1 MRVPLSWLTEYVDLP
16 AGVTGRDVAD
26 TLVNAGL
33 EVESVVEAGADIKG
47 PLVVARVLSYE
58 DEEHKNGKTIRW
70 CSLDTG
76 EDEPRWV
83 VCGAHNFEVGDL
95 VVAVLPGAVL
105 PGGFEISAR
114 KTYGHVSDGMICS
127 TRELGMGDDHIG
139 ILVLGKHEAKPG
151 DDAVERLH
159 LRDDV
164 LVIAVTPDRG
174 YCLSIR
180 GVAREVATAYGVEYR
195 DPAAVPLTGTGV
207 TGGYGV
213 RIEDEHACPVFV
225 ARTVTGIDP
234 KAQTPRWMQQR
245 LMLAGMRPIS
255 VAVDVTNYVML
266 ELGNPIHGYD
276 RARLAGDIV
285 VRRARAGEKL
295 VTLDDQTRDLDPEDL
310 LITDDSGPIGLA
322 GVMGGAST
330 EISAATTDVVIESAH
345 FDAVVI
351 ARSSRRHKLSTE
363 GAKRWERGVD
373 PALPAYAAQRVAD
386 LLTELAG
393 GTIAPEQTVID
404 TSSPRE
410 PVTIPVDHVRSVAGA
425 PISVSETVTHL
436 TAVGCE
442 VKRGS
447 GAAGEHLSVTPPS
460 WRPDL
465 RDPNDFAEEVIRLY
479 GYEKVPSVLPAAPG
493 GHGLTAAQQRRRRV
507 AQALV
512 GAGLVEVVSYPF
524 LGDADLDALGLPADD
539 ARRSTVRL
547 TNPLSDEEPALQ
559 TTLLPGLLKTA
570 ARNIGR
576 GQTDLALFQSA
587 LVFKRRPDSGPA
599 PLPSVEHRPS
609 DEELQALYDALPEQ
623 PAHLGIVLTGKRVP
637 AGWWGKG
644 EPQAWADAVQ
654 AARTVAAAVGVDV
667 SVRNAELAPWHPGRC
682 AEVLLGDRGDESV
695 VGHAGE
701 LHPKVCQ
708 AYGLPARSAA
718 VELDLDRLIAAGP
731 QMVAASPFSSY
742 PVAKEDVALIV
753 PADVSAAEV
762 EAALAEGAG
771 ELLES
776 VRLFDLYTGEQIGEG
791 KKSLA
796 FALRFRASD
805 RTLTEA
811 EVADARQAAV
821 QVAVDRFGAVQ
832 RVA

>member
-1 MRVPLSWLTEYVDLP
+1 MRVPLSWLREYVDLP
-16 AGVTGRDVAD
+16 GGVTGREVAD
-26 TLVNAGL
+26 KLLNAGL
-33 EVESVVEAGADIKG
+33 EVETVDQVGADIKG

-58 DEEHKNGKTIRW
+58 PEEHKNGKSIRW

-76 EDEPRWV
+76 EAEPRWV

-114 KTYGHVSDGMICS
+114 RTYGHVSDGMICS
-127 TRELGMGDDHIG
+127 TRELGMGDDHSG

-151 DDAVERLH
+151 DDAVELLH

-164 LVIAVTPDRG
+164 LDIAVTPDRG

-180 GVAREVATAYGVEYR
+180 GVARETATAYGVDLR
-195 DPAAVPLTGTGV
+195 DPAAVELNGDGT

-213 RIEDEHACPVFV
+213 RVEDPVGCPVFV
-225 ARTVTGIDP
+225 ARTVTGVDATRP
-234 KAQTPRWMQQR
+234 SPRWMQQR
-245 LMLAGMRPIS
+245 LTLAGMRPIS
-255 VAVDVTNYVML
+255 VAVDITNYVML

-276 RARLAGDIV
+276 RSLLSGDIV
-285 VRRARAGEKL
+285 VRRAQPGEKL

-322 GVMGGAST
+322 GVMGGAAT
-330 EISAATTDVVIESAH
+330 EISEITTDVVIEAAH

-373 PALPAYAAQRVAD
+373 PDLPAYAAQRVAD
-386 LLTELAG
+386 LLAELAG
-393 GTIAPEQTVID
+393 GTVETTRTVID
-404 TSSPRE
+404 TSVPPE
-410 PVTIPVDHVRSVAGA
+410 PVELPVDHARNVAGA

-436 TAVGCE
+436 IAVGCE
-442 VKRGS
+442 VKRGAGAS
-447 GAAGEHLSVTPPS
+447 GEQLVVTPPS

-479 GYEKVPSVLPAAPG
+479 GYEKVPSVLPPAPG
-493 GHGLTAAQQRRRRV
+493 GHGLTVAQRRRRRV

-512 GAGLVEVVSYPF
+512 GAGLTEVVAYPF
-524 LGDADLDALGLPADD
+524 VGDADLDVLGLDAADE
-539 ARRSTVRL
+539 RRNTVRL
-547 TNPLSDEEPALQ
+547 TNPLSDEEPGLQ
-559 TTLLPGLLKTA
+559 TTLLPGLLRTA
-570 ARNIGR
+570 ARNAGR
-576 GQTDLALFQSA
+576 GHGDLALFLAAS
-587 LVFKRRPDSGPA
+587 VFKPRPDARPA
-599 PLPSVEHRPS
+599 PIPAVTQRPA
-609 DEELQALYDALPEQ
+609 DAELQALYDALPEQ
-623 PAHLGIVLTGKRVP
+623 PLHLGAVLSGARIPT
-637 AGWWGKG
+637 GWWGKA
-644 EPQAWADAVQ
+644 EPVGWADAVQ
-654 AARTVAAAVGVDV
+654 VARTVAAAVGVDV
-667 SVRNAELAPWHPGRC
+667 AVRNGEYAPWHPGRC
-682 AEVLLGDRGDESV
+682 AEIVLGSEV

-708 AYGLPARSAA
+708 AFGLPARTSA

-731 QMVAASPFSSY
+731 AMVAARPFSSY
-742 PVAKEDVALIV
+742 PVAKEDVAVIV
-753 PADVSAAEV
+753 PADVAAADV
-762 EAALAEGAG
+762 EAALVEGAG

-776 VRLFDLYTGEQIGEG
+776 IRLFDLYTGEQIGEG
-791 KKSLA
+791 KQSLA
-796 FALRFRASD
+796 FALRFRAAD

-811 EVADARQAAV
+811 EVAAARQTAV
-821 QVAVDRFGAVQ
+821 QVAVDRYGAVQ

>member
-26 TLVNAGL
+26 KLVNAGL
-33 EVESVVEAGADIKG
+33 EVETVDEAGADIKG

-58 DEEHKNGKTIRW
+58 NEEHKNGKTIRW

-127 TRELGMGDDHIG
+127 TRELGMGDDHLG

-164 LVIAVTPDRG
+164 LDIAVTPDRG
-174 YCLSIR
+174 YALSIR
-180 GVAREVATAYGVEYR
+180 GVAREVATAYGVDYR

-213 RIEDEHACPVFV
+213 RVEDDHACPVFV

-234 KAQTPRWMQQR
+234 NAQTPRWMQQR

-285 VRRARAGEKL
+285 VRRAQPGEKL

-330 EISAATTDVVIESAH
+330 EISAATTDVVIEAAH

-493 GHGLTAAQQRRRRV
+493 GHGLTVAQQRRRRV

-539 ARRSTVRL
+539 ARRGTVRL

-576 GQTDLALFQSA
+576 GQTELALFQTA
-587 LVFKRRPDSGPA
+587 LVFKRRPDSRPA

-644 EPQAWADAVQ
+644 EPQTWADAVQ
-654 AARTVAAAVGVDV
+654 AARTVAAAVGVEV

-731 QMVAASPFSSY
+731 EMVAASPFSSY

-753 PADVSAAEV
+753 PADVPAAEV
-762 EAALAEGAG
+762 ETALAEGAG

>member
-26 TLVNAGL
+26 KLVNAGL
-33 EVESVVEAGADIKG
+33 EVETVDEAGADIKG

-164 LVIAVTPDRG
+164 LDIAVTPDRG

-213 RIEDEHACPVFV
+213 RVEDDHACPVFV

-234 KAQTPRWMQQR
+234 NAQTPRWMQQR

-285 VRRARAGEKL
+285 VRRAQPGEKL

-330 EISAATTDVVIESAH
+330 EISAATTDVVIEAAH

-425 PISVSETVTHL
+425 PISVSETVRHL

-479 GYEKVPSVLPAAPG
+479 GYDKVPSVLP
-493 GHGLTAAQQRRRRV
+493 
-507 AQALV
+507 V
-512 GAGLVEVVSYPF
+512 GAGRAR
-524 LGDADLDALGLPADD
+524 ADRGAAAPPS
-539 ARRSTVRL
+539 RR
-547 TNPLSDEEPALQ
+547 
-559 TTLLPGLLKTA
+559 PGA
-570 ARNIGR
+570 GRRRAGR
-576 GQTDLALFQSA
+576 G
-587 LVFKRRPDSGPA
+587 
-599 PLPSVEHRPS
+599 
-609 DEELQALYDALPEQ
+609 
-623 PAHLGIVLTGKRVP
+623 RV
-637 AGWWGKG
+637 
-644 EPQAWADAVQ
+644 V
-654 AARTVAAAVGVDV
+654 
-667 SVRNAELAPWHPGRC
+667 
-682 AEVLLGDRGDESV
+682 
-695 VGHAGE
+695 
-701 LHPKVCQ
+701 
-708 AYGLPARSAA
+708 
-718 VELDLDRLIAAGP
+718 
-731 QMVAASPFSSY
+731 
-742 PVAKEDVALIV
+742 PV
-753 PADVSAAEV
+753 P
-762 EAALAEGAG
+762 
-771 ELLES
+771 
-776 VRLFDLYTGEQIGEG
+776 R
-791 KKSLA
+791 
-796 FALRFRASD
+796 
-805 RTLTEA
+805 
-811 EVADARQAAV
+811 
-821 QVAVDRFGAVQ
+821 
-832 RVA
+832 